1 MEPDFTQIQDMLT
14 GTGKDIPRFA
24 ELVQQLLTDG
34 EILSP
39 IRILQLLLD
48 YMKWDW
54 GIYRIEFLQI
64 LGIAIGAA
72 MLRGLTDH
80 FRSRQVSETG
90 FFVIYL
96 LLFGILTA
104 GFVGAWQIAVDT
116 IGVVVNFLQALIPA
130 YFLSVAFCTGSATA
144 LVFYQGILLA
154 IGLVDMVILQ
164 LLLPLVNVYLVLML
178 VDQFQQ
184 EKSLNQIARL
194 IRMVVIWGARTLFGM
209 IIGIQTIQGMLLP
222 LSDKLKRSLIYK
234 AAEMLPGVGNAIG
247 GTAETILSTGMLLKN
262 AVGAAGLLFLG
273 LLTLAPIVNLLIQCL
288 LYRVSAGI
296 LQPVSDKRII
306 GSLESAAEAARLL
319 LYLTGITILL
329 FALAISVVAISTGV
343 N

>member
-1 MEPDFTQIQDMLT
+1 M
-14 GTGKDIPRFA
+14 
-24 ELVQQLLTDG
+24 
-34 EILSP
+34 
-39 IRILQLLLD
+39 
-48 YMKWDW
+48 
-54 GIYRIEFLQI
+54 
-64 LGIAIGAA
+64 
-72 MLRGLTDH
+72 
-80 FRSRQVSETG
+80 
-90 FFVIYL
+90 
-96 LLFGILTA
+96 TA
-104 GFVGAWQIAVDT
+104 GFVGAWQMAVDT
-116 IGVVVNFLQALIPA
+116 IGLVVNFLQALIPA

-154 IGLVDMVILQ
+154 IGLVDMVILH

-184 EKSLNQIARL
+184 EKSLNQVARL

-222 LSDKLKRSLIYK
+222 LSDKLKRSLVYK

-247 GTAETILSTGMLLKN
+247 GTAETILSTGMLFKN
-262 AVGAAGLLFLG
+262 AVGVAGLLLLG
-273 LLTLAPIVNLLIQCL
+273 LLTLAPMVNLLIQCL
-288 LYRVSAGI
+288 LHRVSAGI